1 MPMKGQLLTV
11 QATTPRR
18 YTAVMLYCAA
28 IAATASGGAWAQ
40 VERSGGG
47 EAQRI
52 MQQYQQVAAEK
63 TSLQAQV
70 AQMKK
75 DLDTAQTELA
85 AVKKERDALK
95 ARSGISAA
103 EAAQLA
109 RANESKE
116 NAEKSLERTKQQT
129 AELVDRFK
137 ETIATLK
144 GVESDRATLA
154 RDNNALNSEFDK
166 CAGDN
171 VELYDI
177 SKAVLDRYDHVGL
190 FTKVSTVEPFTRITR
205 TRIDNLVVEY
215 RQRAEAARLKNPAT
229 P

>member
-1 MPMKGQLLTV
+1 
-11 QATTPRR
+11 
-18 YTAVMLYCAA
+18 
-28 IAATASGGAWAQ
+28 
-40 VERSGGG
+40 
-47 EAQRI
+47 
-52 MQQYQQVAAEK
+52 
-63 TSLQAQV
+63 
-70 AQMKK
+70 MKK
-75 DLDTAQTELA
+75 DLDTAQTELT
-85 AVKKERDALK
+85 AVKKERDVLK
-95 ARSGISAA
+95 ARPGISAA

-144 GVESDRATLA
+144 GVESDRASVQKE
-154 RDNNALNSEFDK
+154 NNALNAEFDK

-177 SKAVLDRYDHVGL
+177 SNAVLDRYDHVGL
-190 FTKVSTVEPFTRITR
+190 FTKVSTAEPFTRITR

-215 RQRAEAARLKNPAT
+215 RQRAEAARVKKIASQ
-229 P
+229 